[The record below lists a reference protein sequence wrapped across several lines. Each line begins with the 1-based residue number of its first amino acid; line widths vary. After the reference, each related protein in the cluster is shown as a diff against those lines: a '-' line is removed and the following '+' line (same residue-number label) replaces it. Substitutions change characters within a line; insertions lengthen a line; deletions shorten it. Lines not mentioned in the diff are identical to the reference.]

1 MRLWAQPLPPMDDVL
16 VALEHAFMHHTEPH
30 ARRGGVALKLADL
43 DVSVRPLSGDID
55 DFAVELSKRLAE
67 VACYGFATALTDPS
81 PAGTRKRMELITTL
95 ARIEASQGMRKERPT
110 DASGETLLTT
120 AEAAA
125 QLGMS
130 RPHVSMLCDQGKL
143 GVVTRS
149 EGGHRRIRQAAVD
162 AYRNTHAAAGT
173 AA

>member
-1 MRLWAQPLPPMDDVL
+1 MPNWSQPLPPLDDVV
-16 VALEHAFMHHTEPH
+16 VALEHAFLHHTEPLVR
-30 ARRGGVALKLADL
+30 RRGVVLKLADL
-43 DVSVRPLSGDID
+43 DVSVLPLTGPIEG
-55 DFAVELSKRLAE
+55 FPGELAKRLAE
-67 VACYGFATALTDPS
+67 VASFGLATALADPS
-81 PAGTRKRMELITTL
+81 PAGTRMRMELITAL
-95 ARIEASQGMRKERPT
+95 ARIEASQVQRKERPAA
-110 DASGETLLTT
+110 ASGESLLTT

-162 AYRNTHAAAGT
+162 DYLKTHVAGRH
-173 AA
+173 AG